1 MQASTSFASL
11 ILALCFTATFAYP
24 PPDGCTGACAT
35 ACVNNF
41 TSCVSTC
48 NGDFYCNMMTC
59 LKPRTYP
66 VDQCFWPLMIYTALA
81 SGNMYT
87 DVALGPSQCTGNCA
101 SNCVN
106 YWNSCIASCNGNFYC
121 NFMTCLK
128 YYSQGTSQCFWPI
141 MIYTGYA
148 NPSVQ

>member
-1 MQASTSFASL
+1 MHASTSFASL
-11 ILALCFTATFAYP
+11 ILALCFTAIFAYP

-101 SNCVN
+101 TNCVN
-106 YWNSCIASCNGNFYC
+106 YWNSCIASCNGTVFLADHDLYRLCKSKCAVNKHPAIEI
-121 NFMTCLK
+121 LLLP
-128 YYSQGTSQCFWPI
+128 QE
-141 MIYTGYA
+141 
-148 NPSVQ
+148 